1 MKSSWFTVAEPEG
14 RLPFELP
21 SSIDAVSKQFA
32 NVPGDSENPLFET
45 GFGLRYQF

>member
-1 MKSSWFTVAEPEG
+1 MKSSGFAVAEPEG

-21 SSIDAVSKQFA
+21 SSIDAVRKQFA
-32 NVPGDSENPLFET
+32 SVPGDRENPLFEK